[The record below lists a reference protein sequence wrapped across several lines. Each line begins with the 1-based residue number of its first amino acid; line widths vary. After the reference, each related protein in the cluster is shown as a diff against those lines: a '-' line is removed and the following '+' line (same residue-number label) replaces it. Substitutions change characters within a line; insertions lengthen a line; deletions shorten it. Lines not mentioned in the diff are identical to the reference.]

1 MASGRFPPWG
11 SGYFL
16 TVGQQSG
23 SHNLSHG
30 PTRLLLV
37 DDELD
42 LLSALSEILTEQ
54 GYAVVST
61 WEGESAVEIAS
72 VFDPNVLVTDFR
84 LPGIDGVTTIRRIR
98 EDCPRV
104 RAILVS
110 GHISSQTR
118 HRAEIE
124 HVAEMFHKPVS
135 IPDLLRALSDEEEE
149 EQE

>member
-1 MASGRFPPWG
+1 VTF
-11 SGYFL
+11 
-16 TVGQQSG
+16 VGQQAVVP
-23 SHNLSHG
+23 NLVPE
-30 PTRLLLV
+30 PTKLLLV

-61 WEGESAVEIAS
+61 WEGEEAVEIARL
-72 VFDPNVLVTDFR
+72 FEPNVLVTDFR

-110 GHISSQTR
+110 GHISTQTR
-118 HRAEIE
+118 TRAEE
-124 HVAEMFHKPVS
+124 EQVDEMFHKPVS
-135 IPDLLRALSDEEEE
+135 IPDLLRALREREPS
-149 EQE
+149 